1 MGMALSCREII
12 FMKKKA
18 VVVCGGEIRD
28 YSWFREKISGLNP
41 CRIICADVG
50 ARHCLKIDVSP
61 EVIIGDLDSL
71 DPETEKSLTGMG
83 TRILS
88 YPPQKDETDTQL
100 ALQYALSLEP
110 EEISIFGALGGRI
123 DHTLANMSILK
134 IALDHGVPARLVDEW
149 CEILII
155 RDRCVL
161 EGEEGQTVSLFPFS
175 SAVTGITLRG
185 FAYPLENDAMEIGRP
200 YGISNLLVAN
210 QGVITIADGLLLVI
224 HYYRKGHFPQGG

>member
-1 MGMALSCREII
+1 MALSCPKRRN
-12 FMKKKA
+12 MKKKA

-28 YSWFREKISGLNP
+28 YIWFRERIAALDP

-50 ARHCLKIDVSP
+50 ARHCLEIDVSP

-71 DPETEKSLTGMG
+71 NPAMAESLALRG
-83 TRILS
+83 TRIS
-88 YPPQKDETDTQL
+88 GYPPEKDETDTQL

-110 EEISIFGALGGRI
+110 EEIRIFGALGGRI

-134 IALDHGVPARLVDEW
+134 LALDQGVPARLVDEW
-149 CEILII
+149 SEIMLT

-161 EGEEGQTVSLFPFS
+161 EGEEGQTVSLFPFT
-175 SAVTGITLRG
+175 SAVTGITLEG

-200 YGISNLLVAN
+200 YGISNILTEK
-210 QGVITIADGLLLVI
+210 QGVISLSDGILLVI
-224 HYYRKGHFPQGG
+224 HYYRKGQFPEGG